1 MGVNS
6 EEHIKQQEENFS
18 GGSNYES
25 KLWYFYYQ
33 EEKEKS
39 RNLIVKIKQLEGEL
53 KEISGESGI
62 GNDHKA

>member
-1 MGVNS
+1 MGINS
-6 EEHIKQQEENFS
+6 EEHIRHQEEIFS
-18 GGSNYES
+18 RDSNYES
-25 KLWYFYYQ
+25 KLWYFCYQ

-39 RNLIVKIKQLEGEL
+39 RNLVVKIKQLEGKI